1 MKTTHNLLAKGTIWT
16 IAQFGF
22 GQALRFVTNVAL
34 TRLLAP
40 ELFGIITIVNTL
52 KTGVELVSDVGIGQS
67 IIINKNGEHPDFY
80 GTAWTL
86 NIIRG
91 CLLWL
96 IAFAGAR
103 VAADFYN
110 TPILTYVIPI
120 ASLVLI
126 LSGFTSPSQFLVQ
139 KRLEIAKLTIFDA
152 IVGLIFAIGQ
162 VLLAYFF
169 PSIWALV
176 FGMILGSASSMIGS
190 YFLLSGIE
198 YRFRISKDYA
208 RQILHFGKWIFISS
222 IIYFFSMSFDRLYL
236 GGVIP
241 LALLGVYG
249 IARSISDIFTLLAA
263 RLCNIMLF
271 PYVASNSTMDRSSLR
286 NHLAAL
292 RLKLLLIAATGFSA
306 SAASLDLLIQAIF
319 DSRYHAASWMV
330 PILIIG
336 AWVSVLCSLNESILF
351 GIGVPRY
358 SAIGNSL
365 KFVFLV
371 LLLPLAFKYYGAV
384 GSILVIAASDVFRY
398 IPVSYGQI
406 RERISFR
413 RDDLFLTVL
422 MIGLLVFLETVRWL
436 LGFGTSFEAIP
447 FLN

>member
-126 LSGFTSPSQFLVQ
+126 LSGFTSPSQFLV
-139 KRLEIAKLTIFDA
+139 
-152 IVGLIFAIGQ
+152 Q